1 MPRRTRKTPDITA
14 LIDPLDLDEA
24 RRVLHTIAT
33 DHPDLHG
40 HITRAIRT
48 RPITSD
54 IVAERIIERI
64 AVLGFDELNARSGR
78 SEYGY
83 TSPDEA
89 AWELLEE
96 AVEADVQRIGELLR
110 VGRVDAARHHAAGI
124 LQAMDMLDAE
134 CSDNPVLAAAPD
146 FPDETVY
153 AVQRAWKAGG
163 GDTDALVTEW

>member
-1 MPRRTRKTPDITA
+1 MTRRTRKTPDINA
-14 LIDPLDLDEA
+14 LINTLDLTEA
-24 RRVLHTIAT
+24 RRVLHTLAT
-33 DHPDLHG
+33 DHPDLQG
-40 HITRAIRT
+40 HIAQAITT
-48 RPITSD
+48 RPPTPD
-54 IVAERIIERI
+54 VVAGRIVERICT
-64 AVLGFDELNARSGR
+64 LGFDQLNARAGR
-78 SEYGY
+78 SGYGY

-134 CSDNPVLAAAPD
+134 CSDNPVLASAPD
-146 FPDETVY
+146 FPNETVY

-163 GDTDALVTEW
+163 GDADALVTEP